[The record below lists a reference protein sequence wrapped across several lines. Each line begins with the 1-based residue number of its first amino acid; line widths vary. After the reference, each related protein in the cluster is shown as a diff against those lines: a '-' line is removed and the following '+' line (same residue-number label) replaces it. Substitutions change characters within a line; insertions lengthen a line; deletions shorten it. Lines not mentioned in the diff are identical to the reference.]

1 MTSLESLADRVE
13 RTAFWPPAFRAG
25 IAAEVPLDAAV
36 ALLRLSWCAL
46 LGHAD
51 QRSDVEALVPDLDDA
66 ISALAALP
74 DDDEYRRLRRV
85 ADIADRR
92 RADAW
97 EMADA

>member
-1 MTSLESLADRVE
+1 MTSIESLANRVE
-13 RTAFWPPAFRAG
+13 RAAFWPPAFRAG
-25 IAAEVPLDAAV
+25 IAAELPLDEAV
-36 ALLRLSWCAL
+36 SLLRLAYCAL

-51 QRSDVEALVPDLDDA
+51 RRSDVELLVPDLDDA

-74 DDDEYRRLRRV
+74 DDDEYQRLRRV

>member
-13 RTAFWPPAFRAG
+13 RAALYTPAFRAG
-25 IAAEVPLDAAV
+25 IAAEVPLDTAV

-51 QRSDVEALVPDLDDA
+51 RRSDVEPLVPDLDDA

-92 RADAW
+92 RADTW